1 MYVIK
6 SRNRRSDSD
15 VLRASRRYIADKGL
29 SGVGDTRIVHKVTTI
44 GMEGDVLA
52 ENRKLA
58 QDNLRLLHSK
68 GVKSVDVM
76 GSIGS
81 GKTALI
87 VRMAKELMSRGKRV
101 AAIAGDVT
109 GEDDYTIFKNAG
121 IPAFNLNTGKE
132 CHLDAHL
139 VEHALE
145 DMELD
150 SFDHLF
156 IENVGNLV
164 CPADFHLGTDAR
176 VVVISPTEGDDM
188 INKHPMIFLE
198 ADVAVLNKI
207 DLLKV
212 LDVDVDRLKRDYAR
226 IRKNAVLH
234 QTSAKTG
241 EGIVELL
248 GALHLL

>member
-1 MYVIK
+1 
-6 SRNRRSDSD
+6 
-15 VLRASRRYIADKGL
+15 
-29 SGVGDTRIVHKVTTI
+29 VHKTTTI
-44 GMEGDVLA
+44 EMEADVLA

-58 QDNLRLLHSK
+58 ADNLRKLRSK

-87 VRMAKELMSRGKRV
+87 VRMAKEIMSQGKRV

-109 GEDDYTIFKNAG
+109 GEDDYKIFKDAG
-121 IPAFNLNTGKE
+121 IPAINLNTGKE

-139 VEHALE
+139 VDGAL
-145 DMELD
+145 DELGLEEYD
-150 SFDHLF
+150 VLF

-164 CPADFHLGTDAR
+164 CPADFPLGTDHR

-198 ADVAVLNKI
+198 AEIAVLNKI
-207 DLLKV
+207 DLLPH
-212 LDVDVDRLKRDYAR
+212 LDVDVDRLKADYAK
-226 IRKNAVLH
+226 IRKGGILH
-234 QTSAKTG
+234 MTSAKNG
-241 EGIVELL
+241 AGLPELL
-248 GALHLL
+248 RALHLAD